1 MAAVTETSAPRRI
14 ETSLLVVQGFKDAN
28 GFEYVEGDRAP
39 VSSRSV
45 RQAALA
51 NPELFV
57 MEFETAP
64 VDLELLRRLDAE
76 HDADYE
82 RMKAAKGTAE
92 ARREQ
97 ALRKELKE
105 QQRGD
110 PKDLERRY
118 AKQEREREEH
128 EKKIREAREREKLE
142 AELEGGKALLSGFH
156 FEDH

>member
-118 AKQEREREEH
+118 AKQEREREE
-128 EKKIREAREREKLE
+128 RERRSAKP
-142 AELEGGKALLSGFH
+142 ASARSSRPSSKAGKRC
-156 FEDH
+156 